1 MKVAVASSDGKNVNE
16 HFGRAETFYIYE
28 LQDGLVT
35 LVEKRKTL
43 SYSTWMGDPAHKF
56 DADRFEAVFS
66 VIKDCM
72 IVYVERIGDVPALKL
87 KEKGIKPV
95 EHEGRISKIFFLK
108 KGPVS

>member
-16 HFGRAETFYIYE
+16 HFGTAEIFYIYE
-28 LQDGLVT
+28 LQDGRVT
-35 LVEKRKTL
+35 LLEKRKTL
-43 SYSTWMGDPAHKF
+43 PYSTGIGQSAHKF

-72 IVYVERIGDVPALKL
+72 IVYVERIGDAPALKL

-95 EHEGRISKIFFLK
+95 KHEGQISKIFFLK
-108 KGPVS
+108 GEKR